1 MHNAVERQRFQINSS
16 RLLPFFF
23 LVKFFVQRKTHEKCS
38 SSLFNKTI
46 LDKWSSVFY
55 HSSNKSGHA

>member
-1 MHNAVERQRFQINSS
+1 MHNTVERQRFQINSS

-23 LVKFFVQRKTHEKCS
+23 LIVKFFVQRNTEKCS

>member
-1 MHNAVERQRFQINSS
+1 MHNTVERQRFQINSS

-23 LVKFFVQRKTHEKCS
+23 LVKFFVQRKTEKCS